1 MARLNAIGT
10 HDHLLLAPG
19 RGAPADQTSL
29 LLSVLLGVGLLALTL
44 TAISPS
50 VQGEREPILV
60 AGLAGL
66 LCAQALVV
74 MRILLGRR
82 RNATLRSDLL
92 ATQARLYVIVSNLSG
107 AVLVEDDRGRIV
119 LINEAFC
126 RMFLHDRRPAEFLG
140 RERARVVA
148 AIADQFWY
156 PEQFG
161 ERRLALL
168 SLGPPLTGDELSM
181 VDGRTLE
188 FDFVPVTMEGRT
200 LGYLWVFRNIT
211 ERKLREAELFRL
223 ATTDALIG
231 IYNRRYFLEQLVLEV
246 SRIRRFGE
254 PGTLL
259 MADLDHFKEV
269 NDRHGHATGDAVLKH
284 FVAIAR
290 GTLRKIDFIGR
301 IGGEEFAIFLPGSDA
316 AGALETAERLRLKLA
331 ASAVA
336 TCTGPVQVTVS
347 IGVTIVSSSDTI
359 PDPILSRADQ
369 ALYAAKAAGRNRV
382 RLHLPDEV
390 ELTQT

>member
-1 MARLNAIGT
+1 
-10 HDHLLLAPG
+10 
-19 RGAPADQTSL
+19 
-29 LLSVLLGVGLLALTL
+29 
-44 TAISPS
+44 
-50 VQGEREPILV
+50 
-60 AGLAGL
+60 
-66 LCAQALVV
+66 
-74 MRILLGRR
+74 
-82 RNATLRSDLL
+82 
-92 ATQARLYVIVSNLSG
+92 
-107 AVLVEDDRGRIV
+107 
-119 LINEAFC
+119 
-126 RMFLHDRRPAEFLG
+126 MFLHDRRPAEFLG
-140 RERARVVA
+140 NERARVVA

-156 PEQFG
+156 PEQFS
-161 ERRLALL
+161 ERRVALL
-168 SLGPPLTGDELSM
+168 SLGPPLTDDELSM

-188 FDFVPVTMEGRT
+188 FDFVPVTMEKRT
-200 LGYLWVFRNIT
+200 LGYLWVFRDIT

-231 IYNRRYFLEQLVLEV
+231 IYNRRYFLEQLDLEV
-246 SRIRRFGE
+246 SRISRFGE

-290 GTLRKIDFIGR
+290 ETLRKIDFIGR

-316 AGALETAERLRLKLA
+316 AGALETAERLRARLA
-331 ASAVA
+331 ASAVP
-336 TCTGPVQVTVS
+336 TGTGPVRVTVS
-347 IGVTIVSSSDTI
+347 IGVTIVSASDTT

-382 RLHLPDEV
+382 RLQLPEEA